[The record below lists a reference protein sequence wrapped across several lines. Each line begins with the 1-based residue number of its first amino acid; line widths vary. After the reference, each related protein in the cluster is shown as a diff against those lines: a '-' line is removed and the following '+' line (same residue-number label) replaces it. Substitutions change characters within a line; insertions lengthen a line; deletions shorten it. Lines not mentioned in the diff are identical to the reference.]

1 MEEPERCGIPIRGAL
16 VTGGITTM
24 FRESLLERPDELLG
38 FVATQLLVPVSTDEP
53 RATRA
58 RGWITEGRGVV

>member
-1 MEEPERCGIPIRGAL
+1 
-16 VTGGITTM
+16 M
-24 FRESLLERPDELLG
+24 FRESLLERPDEVLG

-58 RGWITEGRGVV
+58 RGWITEVRGVV